1 MLAFVR
7 QACGVRAVAL
17 CACFA
22 QHHACGIYAYDTHVL
37 VSNRHITCML
47 HVWYFARGY
56 CKVIYIYK

>member
-1 MLAFVR
+1 MHAGYFFYVASFYPLYIGDIHVLAFVR

-37 VSNRHITCML
+37 VSN
-47 HVWYFARGY
+47 
-56 CKVIYIYK
+56 